1 MPNADMKIFE
11 PTNSKFSFFQ
21 ISSFSKK
28 FPLLSWLSAN
38 QEDQTSNSEREYERE
53 RERERVHL
61 CDRVEACV
69 HQHHHHHHHRRRR
82 RLRRLRL
89 RRFRRHL
96 FKASV
101 DGFQISPT
109 PPPFP
114 LTFLGS
120 IAKATV
126 LNQFLKKKEREGGSW
141 TILQEPKSLSQWK
154 REREISSA
162 IVSLLDWRVFEKLKM
177 KRRGIF
183 FSSPSLPPPSTCC
196 REGGREGGTVEGKVK
211 ILEWRRA
218 AGINWHQLS
227 IPFFVRQNLVE

>member
-53 RERERVHL
+53 RERARERERVHL

-69 HQHHHHHHHRRRR
+69 HQHHHHHHHHRRRR

-126 LNQFLKKKEREGGSW
+126 LNQFLKKKEREGVG
-141 TILQEPKSLSQWK
+141 LYYESQSHFLNE

-162 IVSLLDWRVFEKLKM
+162 IVFLLDRRVFEKLKM

-183 FSSPSLPPPSTCC
+183 FSSPSLPPP
-196 REGGREGGTVEGKVK
+196 E
-211 ILEWRRA
+211 
-218 AGINWHQLS
+218 
-227 IPFFVRQNLVE
+227 